1 MKTPRMTANHEKAVV
16 PRKGTTAFSFS
27 TQFHQLP
34 NRMAFPAI
42 SHGQGEKRSTID
54 NLLPKTHYFRRGL
67 AKHPLPL
74 VIRIE
79 GQIKPFSG
87 REVLP

>member
-1 MKTPRMTANHEKAVV
+1 MKTPRMIANHEKAVV
-16 PRKGTTAFSFS
+16 PRQGTAAFS
-27 TQFHQLP
+27 
-34 NRMAFPAI
+34 
-42 SHGQGEKRSTID
+42 HGRGEKCSTID
-54 NLLPKTHYFRRGL
+54 NLLPKAHYFRRGL

>member
-1 MKTPRMTANHEKAVV
+1 MKTPRMIANHEKAVV
-16 PRKGTTAFSFS
+16 PRQGTAAFSIS

-42 SHGQGEKRSTID
+42 SPGQGEKNSTID
-54 NLLPKTHYFRRGL
+54 NLLPKAHYFRRGL

-74 VIRIE
+74 VIRTE
-79 GQIKPFSG
+79 GQIQPPSS

>member
-1 MKTPRMTANHEKAVV
+1 MKTLRMIASREKAVV
-16 PRKGTTAFSFS
+16 PRQGTAAFSIS
-27 TQFHQLP
+27 TRFHQPP

-42 SHGQGEKRSTID
+42 SHGQGEKNSTID
-54 NLLPKTHYFRRGL
+54 NLLPKAHYFRRGL

-74 VIRIE
+74 VIRTE
-79 GQIKPFSG
+79 GQIRPFSS

>member
-1 MKTPRMTANHEKAVV
+1 MKTPRMIANHEKAVV
-16 PRKGTTAFSFS
+16 PRQGTAAFSIS

-42 SHGQGEKRSTID
+42 SHGRGEKCSTID
-54 NLLPKTHYFRRGL
+54 NLLPKAHYFRRGL

-79 GQIKPFSG
+79 GKIKPFSG